1 MDPEV
6 AKFKV
11 TGLCAAPFQPFT
23 DSGDVDLPAIPHH
36 VDELVRQGV
45 RYAFGTYPTKI
56 KK

>member
-23 DSGDVDLPAIPHH
+23 ATGDIDLEAIPHH

-45 RYAFGTYPTKI
+45 RYAFGTFSSVG
-56 KK
+56 